1 MSQSKRSRRYSRCG
15 RGTRHLNLSG
25 RRWYRLPEQG
35 KIAGVCAG
43 VAERFQVGSWMVRLM
58 AITCLLFIPGII
70 IPVYLLAIFLLPTP
84 SSIAEDENTILDEM
98 DATTRQRQE
107 KSRRFDEALDDQ
119 EQDFHSLDRKR
130 SVVQQY
136 KRSFDTLEQR
146 LQSLERHVTS
156 RQFEL
161 NREINSL

>member
-1 MSQSKRSRRYSRCG
+1 MSHSKRSRRYSRCG

-25 RRWYRLPEQG
+25 RRWYRLPEEG

-84 SSIAEDENTILDEM
+84 SSIARDESSILDEL
-98 DATTRQRQE
+98 DATTKRRQNN
-107 KSRRFDEALDDQ
+107 SRRFDEALGEE

-136 KRSFDTLEQR
+136 KRSFDTLEDR

-161 NREINSL
+161 SREIDSL

>member
-1 MSQSKRSRRYSRCG
+1 MSHSKRSRRYNRCG

-43 VAERFQVGSWMVRLM
+43 LAERFQVGSWMVRLM

-84 SSIAEDENTILDEM
+84 SSIAEDESSILDEL
-98 DATTRQRQE
+98 DATTRRRQE
-107 KSRRFDEALDDQ
+107 NSRRFDAALGEE

-136 KRSFDTLEQR
+136 KRSFDTLEDR

-161 NREINSL
+161 NREINNL

>member
-1 MSQSKRSRRYSRCG
+1 MSQSKRSRRYRRCG

-25 RRWYRLPEQG
+25 RRWYRLPEEG

-84 SSIAEDENTILDEM
+84 SSIAEDENTILGEL
-98 DATTRQRQE
+98 DATTKQRQE
-107 KSRRFDEALDDQ
+107 KSRRFDEALDEG

-136 KRSFDTLEQR
+136 KRSFDTLEER
-146 LQSLERHVTS
+146 MQSLERHVTS

-161 NREINSL
+161 NREINNL

>member
-1 MSQSKRSRRYSRCG
+1 MSHSKRSRRYRRCG
-15 RGTRHLNLSG
+15 SGTRHLNLSG
-25 RRWYRLPEQG
+25 RRWYRLPEEG

-98 DATTRQRQE
+98 DATTKRRQE
-107 KSRRFDEALDDQ
+107 HSRRFDEALD
-119 EQDFHSLDRKR
+119 EEGQDFHSLDRKR
-130 SVVQQY
+130 SVVQRY
-136 KRSFDTLEQR
+136 KRSFDTLEDR
-146 LQSLERHVTS
+146 MQSLERHVTS

-161 NREINSL
+161 NREINNL